1 MTVAPVILL
10 RSQSAVGTR
19 AELEMS
25 TALVR
30 GFLGI
35 ADDELVELTAFV
47 NGKAWACQC
56 VGLDAHVD
64 ALRRADALRGYCGSY
79 MLVNGPVDPD
89 LGYRYPRNAWQPA
102 NNGRATDKD
111 IGTRRALFI
120 DVDPIRPK
128 GISSTDDQLN
138 AACDVTH
145 SLRAWLAAIVGREA
159 IGLGCSGNGF
169 YLLVA
174 LVPESDPNAS
184 TLGVARFLKALGAK
198 FGTSTVKID
207 GAVAN
212 PARLMSAPGTW
223 KRKGV
228 DSLERPHRLTTFS
241 CCGAVTRIRI
251 GDLI

>member
-1 MTVAPVILL
+1 MTVAPVIAL
-10 RSQSAVGTR
+10 RPQSSIGSR
-19 AELEMS
+19 GELEVS
-25 TALVR
+25 TALMR

-35 ADDELVELTAFV
+35 SDGELVELTAFV
-47 NGKAWACQC
+47 NGKAWVCQC
-56 VGLDAHVD
+56 VGADAHVD
-64 ALRRADALRGYCGSY
+64 ALRRADSIRGYCGSY

-89 LGYRYPRNAWQPA
+89 LGYRYPRNQWQPA

-111 IGTRRALFI
+111 IGTRRAIFV

-138 AACDVTH
+138 AACDVAH
-145 SLRAWLAAIVGREA
+145 SMREWLSTIVGREA

-174 LVPESDPNAS
+174 LEPEAEPNAS
-184 TLGVARFLKALGAK
+184 TLGVARFLKALGSK
-198 FGTSTVKID
+198 YGTNGVKID

-223 KRKGV
+223 KRKGI
-228 DSLERPHRLTTFS
+228 DTPERPHRLTTFS
-241 CCGAVTRIRI
+241 CCGSITRVRL